1 MKCGTR
7 PHSRKNMSGIPSPVI
22 WIIAAGL
29 VIAIAVALARN
40 REVLQWGFKDVVKNP
55 EYWDSA
61 NQARQKANEAAV
73 ASKTWSDDK
82 VASATRHFV
91 LEVPT
96 SREAWGEARIL
107 RELDQRT
114 HPTILELLG
123 DEKLYARLIK
133 ATGKDLL
140 PEAPFNRACDILGD
154 APPNEAVAVLAPF
167 LDDPSDEIRKDA
179 ALAIAKTGAA
189 AMLPHVRKAFSDA
202 NEYVRSYA
210 LMGLEFSLNRD
221 GLAEAVQRELF
232 SDVKSLLAKGQNA
245 DKAADIL
252 FRFDSEQAR
261 DYFLSSEVFQPD
273 SRIVHEVLETLANA
287 KVPVKSELLLD
298 LISALDTSDLKY
310 PRTYA
315 LGEALR
321 LLGQAQNPKDREFLS
336 AKLTHSEDRV
346 AKGAATG
353 LLCSHGL
360 EGFEMRIWESEQK
373 SGYDSLP
380 DHQRY
385 YSAVF
390 MCDAEINN
398 GGLAQYFVNSSGDNW
413 RDALAGL
420 EAIGSKDRLGVVRE
434 AISLFGPDGPSEDR
448 DKRQDQLSKLY
459 KKNDSIFEALESR
472 YYKSA
477 ELVKVL
483 AIRFVLANPDS
494 FR

>member
-1 MKCGTR
+1 MPALER
-7 PHSRKNMSGIPSPVI
+7 SAKNMGGIPSPVI
-22 WIIAAGL
+22 WIIAIGL
-29 VIAIAVALARN
+29 VVIIAVALFKN
-40 REVLQWGFKDVVKNP
+40 REDPRWGFKDVVKNP
-55 EYWDSA
+55 GYWDAASH
-61 NQARQKANEAAV
+61 ARQEADEAAE
-73 ASKTWSDDK
+73 AAKSWSDDQ
-82 VASATRHFV
+82 VASATRHFI
-91 LEVPT
+91 LEVSS

-114 HPTILELLG
+114 HPTVLKLLG
-123 DEKLYARLIK
+123 DANLYDRLVK
-133 ATGKDLL
+133 PTGEDLL

-154 APPNEAVAVLAPF
+154 APPKEAVAALAPF
-167 LDDPSDEIRKDA
+167 LNDPSEQIRKDA

-189 AMLPHVRKAFSDA
+189 EIIPHVRKAFSDA
-202 NEYVRSYA
+202 DEYVRSYA
-210 LMGLEFSLNRD
+210 LMSLEFSLGRD
-221 GLAEAVQRELF
+221 GLEETVPGELF
-232 SDVKSLLAKGQNA
+232 SDVKTLLEKGHNS

-252 FRFDSEQAR
+252 FRFDSEEAK
-261 DYFLSSEVFQPD
+261 DYFFSPEVFRAD

-287 KVPVKSELLLD
+287 KVPVQRELLLG

-321 LLGQAQNPKDREFLS
+321 LLGQMQNPEEFLS
-336 AKLTHSEDRV
+336 TRLTHAEDRV
-346 AKGAATG
+346 AEGAAAG

-360 EGFEMRIWESEQK
+360 EGFDKRIWESEEK
-373 SGYDSLP
+373 SGYDSLS

-390 MCDAEINN
+390 MCDAEIDN

-420 EAIGSKDRLGVVRE
+420 EAMGSTDRLGVVKE
-434 AISLFGPDGPSEDR
+434 AISLFGSDGPSENR

-459 KKNDSIFEALESR
+459 KKNDSIFDSLESR
-472 YYKSA
+472 YYDSD
-477 ELVKVL
+477 EVVEVL
-483 AIRFVLANPDS
+483 ATRFVLANPDS